1 MSDQLL
7 ICNCKLF
14 NAIEQDEL
22 VDILIES
29 GSIVQIGKVNER
41 REYASV
47 INANERVTAP
57 GFIDIHIQGAGG
69 ADILDGTEEALVT
82 MSRTLARLGT
92 TSFLATTVVKPDRNN
107 RHLKVT
113 ARYVNRELGGA
124 IILGMHLEG
133 PFINL
138 KKSGGISKNSIFPP
152 SLKALKEIRD
162 IAGDTLK
169 MMTIAPELEGNL
181 EIIYKLVEEDV
192 IASFGHSNAT
202 YIETKKGFSAGIKH
216 VTHIF
221 NVMPPLHHRE
231 PGPLLA
237 IFESDDITVQII
249 SDGVHVHPG
258 IVNLVY
264 RNIGKDRCICITDGV
279 QAMGL
284 PDGKYIYNIREYE
297 SKDGTAR
304 YLDGTLIGTTLS
316 AWEIARKFME
326 FTNCS
331 LEIAI
336 NTITKNPAKLLGI
349 EDKKG
354 SIDVGKDADLVILD
368 HDNSIWLTI
377 INGKVVFEKQLRIL
391 DKD

>member
-7 ICNCKLF
+7 IRNCKLF
-14 NAIEQDEL
+14 NAIEQDGF

-47 INANERVTAP
+47 INANGGVTAP

-113 ARYVNRELGGA
+113 ARNVNRELGGA

-138 KKSGGISKNSIFPP
+138 KKSGGISKNSIFSP

-169 MMTIAPELEGNL
+169 MMTIAPEIEGNL
-181 EIIYKLVEEDV
+181 GIIYKLVEDDV

-202 YIETKKGFSAGIKH
+202 YIETKKGFSA
-216 VTHIF
+216 
-221 NVMPPLHHRE
+221 
-231 PGPLLA
+231 
-237 IFESDDITVQII
+237 
-249 SDGVHVHPG
+249 
-258 IVNLVY
+258 
-264 RNIGKDRCICITDGV
+264 
-279 QAMGL
+279 
-284 PDGKYIYNIREYE
+284 
-297 SKDGTAR
+297 
-304 YLDGTLIGTTLS
+304 
-316 AWEIARKFME
+316 
-326 FTNCS
+326 
-331 LEIAI
+331 
-336 NTITKNPAKLLGI
+336 
-349 EDKKG
+349 
-354 SIDVGKDADLVILD
+354 
-368 HDNSIWLTI
+368 
-377 INGKVVFEKQLRIL
+377 
-391 DKD
+391 

>member
-1 MSDQLL
+1 MPDQLL
-7 ICNCKLF
+7 IRNCKLF
-14 NAIEQDEL
+14 NAIRQDGF

-29 GSIVQIGKVNER
+29 GSIVQIGEVNER

-47 INANERVTAP
+47 INANERITAP
-57 GFIDIHIQGAGG
+57 GFIDVHIQGAGG
-69 ADILDGTEEALVT
+69 ADILDGTEKALET

-92 TSFLATTVVKPDRNN
+92 TSFLATTVVKPDQNN
-107 RHLKVT
+107 RHLNIT
-113 ARYVNRELGGA
+113 ARNVNRELGGA

-162 IAGDTLK
+162 IAGNTLK

-181 EIIYKLVEEDV
+181 KIIYKLVEDDV

-221 NVMPPLHHRE
+221 NAMPPLHHRE

-316 AWEIARKFME
+316 AWRIARKFME
-326 FTNCS
+326 YTNCS